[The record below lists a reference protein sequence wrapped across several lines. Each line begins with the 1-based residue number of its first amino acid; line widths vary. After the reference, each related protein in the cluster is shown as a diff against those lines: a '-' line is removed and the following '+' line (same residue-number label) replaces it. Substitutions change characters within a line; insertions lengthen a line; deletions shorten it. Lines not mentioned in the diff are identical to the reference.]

1 MAKFNDKTRRCGE
14 ILSIPVKDIRPN
26 PHQPR
31 KNFSWDDLEELAQS
45 IYQNGLLQ
53 PITVRETCSGKYE
66 LVAGERRLRASK
78 MAGLAEIPAIVVS
91 VSEERSAV
99 YAVIE
104 NLQRKNL
111 HFFEEAQAIEQLNRN
126 FGMTREVIAK
136 RLGKS
141 PSAISNKLRLLRL
154 PANIREKVVSG
165 GLTERHA
172 RAVIRLP
179 DYNLMNE
186 VVEAVIDNSLNVSE
200 TELLVNRLLDESRPK
215 NNEKK
220 ENRPRSIKVF
230 KDIQL
235 FINTLDHAVMT
246 MRKNGIDA
254 NSFHRETE
262 SYTEYIVRI
271 NKKDVSRET
280 LTK

>member
-1 MAKFNDKTRRCGE
+1 MVKFSEKTKRCGE
-14 ILSIPVKDIRPN
+14 ILSIPVNDIRPN

-31 KNFSWDDLEELAQS
+31 KTFNWDDLEELAQS

-53 PITVRETCSGKYE
+53 PVTVREVCSGKYE
-66 LVAGERRLRASK
+66 LIAGERRLKASK

-91 VSEERSAV
+91 VSEEKSAI

-104 NLQRKNL
+104 NLQRKDL
-111 HFFEEAQAIEQLNRN
+111 HFFEEAQAIEQLNRQ
-126 FGMTREVIAK
+126 FGMNRDRIAK
-136 RLGKS
+136 KLGKS
-141 PSAISNKLRLLRL
+141 PSAVSNKLRLLRL
-154 PANIREKVVSG
+154 PENIRGRIISN

-172 RAVIRLP
+172 RAILRLTE
-179 DYNLMNE
+179 YNLMSE
-186 VVEAVIDNSLNVSE
+186 VVDAVIENSMNVSE
-200 TELLVNRLLDESRPK
+200 TELLVSKLLEENTPQPAEKKKKPK
-215 NNEKK
+215 N
-220 ENRPRSIKVF
+220 IKIFRDV
-230 KDIQL
+230 QL

-254 NSFHRETE
+254 NSFHKETE

-271 NKKDVSRET
+271 NKNDVSRET